1 MAIRELIG
9 NIWTVEQTKIGDDS
23 WDFIELDNN
32 NVFQIFDI
40 FIWL

>member
-9 NIWTVEQTKIGDDS
+9 NIWTVEQTEIGDDS
-23 WDFIELDNN
+23 WVFIELDNN
-32 NVFQIFDI
+32 NAFQIFDI